1 MLQKLNHLIGIRS
14 EAFRFLALTLV
25 IFGAGSAARAE
36 NAAFDL
42 AGPRVEMTVNRAGKT
57 LPIAEVPNL
66 QPGDRLW
73 IHPDLPDDQSIRYL
87 LVIAFLRGATN
98 PPPDDWF
105 TRAETWNRN
114 VRAEGILVTVPQDA
128 QQALLLLAPVTGGD
142 FDTLRAAVRS
152 KPGIFVRASQDLNQ
166 ASLDRTR
173 SDKYLSEVK
182 KASDFDTKALHDRS
196 ALLAQMLGIRLDEH
210 CFDRPPE
217 QQSTC
222 LTENTDE
229 LVLDDGHSQSMVAA
243 LTSGPSTD
251 LMGQV
256 TATSIAGGGFYS
268 AYVGAVV
275 DLAKLMS
282 SLHTASYQYI
292 PALSV
297 PQGSQIN
304 LRLNNPPSFRKP
316 MSVIVM
322 ALPAVEAQQL
332 PPLRSLNKD
341 EVLCLQ
347 KAPLLLPVQGAPVV
361 FSTNIAH
368 DFVLHLQGNTGEAVD
383 LPAAPDVSR
392 GGFLIDVHALR
403 ADQLDPSLKG
413 VLRGYW
419 GFDSFEGPA
428 FRMLNAHPAKWVIPA
443 ADQGALI
450 VGRED
455 VLHADSDGVAC
466 VNQVRI
472 QNARGAEIKSTWK
485 TVKPNELEIDVP
497 MKDETAG
504 PLKMTIQ
511 QFGSRATDQLDL
523 QAYAEAASLD
533 GFKISA
539 GDQQGVLTGTRLD
552 QVNGVELKGIRF
564 EPAKLSRLGQKD
576 ELRLSAAQGAPGVA
590 LMADEK
596 LVAHVDLKDGRVL
609 DLQTAV
615 QPPRPKVELISKNV
629 QAREQTTGPA
639 RSPVHLTNPDSLPQ
653 DGRLTFFLKT
663 QIPESFPRTEKIE
676 VASEDGSFDVLLNVA
691 DGNLILQDSHTAMAV
706 LDPLKSFG
714 VSAFGPLRF
723 RPVSA
728 DGGNGD
734 WQPLATLVRI
744 PSLKEV
750 LCPDAPDKQCRLDGS
765 NLFLIDSVASDPE
778 FTRSISVPIGFA
790 DSSLK
795 VPRPNGTLLYIKL
808 RDDPNTVNT
817 LTLPILPGEE

>member
-1 MLQKLNHLIGIRS
+1 MLQTMNHAGIRNW
-14 EAFRFLALTLV
+14 AFRFLLFAV
-25 IFGAGSAARAE
+25 IVFGISNGAGAE

-57 LPIAEVPNL
+57 LPIGEVPNL

-73 IHPDLPDDQSIRYL
+73 IHPDLPEDQSIHYL
-87 LVIAFLRGATN
+87 LVIAFLRGTTN

-128 QQALLLLAPVTGGD
+128 QQALLFLAPVTGGD
-142 FDTLRAAVRS
+142 FNTLRAAVRS
-152 KPGIFVRASQDLNQ
+152 RPGVFVRASQDLNQ

-173 SDKYLSEVK
+173 SDKYLNEVK
-182 KASDFDTKALHDRS
+182 KASDFDPKALHERS
-196 ALLAQMLGIRLDEH
+196 ALLAQTLGIRFDEQ

-222 LTENTDE
+222 LTQNTDQ

-243 LTSGPSTD
+243 LTSDPSTD
-251 LMGQV
+251 LMGKV
-256 TATSIAGGGFYS
+256 SATPLAGGGFYS

-275 DLAKLMS
+275 DLAKLMG
-282 SLHTASYQYI
+282 SLHTAFYQYI

-297 PQGSQIN
+297 PQGSQVN

-322 ALPAVEAQQL
+322 GLPAVEAAQL

-341 EVLCLQ
+341 GVFCLQ
-347 KAPLLLPVQGAPVV
+347 KAPLVLPVQGAPVV
-361 FSTNIAH
+361 FSTDIAH
-368 DFVLHLQGNTGEAVD
+368 DFVLHLNGKAGEAVD
-383 LPAAPDVSR
+383 LPAAPAPSQ
-392 GGFLIDVHALR
+392 GGFLIDVHALSE
-403 ADQLDPSLKG
+403 DKLDPNVKG
-413 VLRGYW
+413 VVRGYW

-428 FRMLNAHPAKWVIPA
+428 FRMLNAHPSKWVIPA

-455 VLHADSDGVAC
+455 VIHADSDGAAC

-472 QNARGAEIKSTWK
+472 QNAQGVDIKTTWK
-485 TVKPNELEIDVP
+485 VAKPNELEIHVP

-504 PLKMTIQ
+504 LLKMTIQ
-511 QFGSRATDQLDL
+511 QFGTIPADELDL
-523 QAYAEAASLD
+523 QGYTEAARLD
-533 GFKISA
+533 AFKISA

-552 QVNGVELKGIRF
+552 QVNGVEFQGIRF
-564 EPAKLSRLGQKD
+564 EPAKLLRVGQED
-576 ELRLSAAQGAPGVA
+576 ELRLSASQPPSMA
-590 LMADEK
+590 LTPDQK
-596 LVAHVDLKDGRVL
+596 LAVRVDLKDGRVL
-609 DLQTAV
+609 DLQTTV
-615 QPPRPKVELISKNV
+615 EPPRPKVELISKNV
-629 QAREQTTGPA
+629 QAGPT
-639 RSPVHLTNPDSLPQ
+639 RSPVHLTNQDSLPQ

-663 QIPESFPRTEKIE
+663 DIPQSFPRTEKIE
-676 VASEDGSFDVLLNVA
+676 VASVDGSFDVLLSVA
-691 DGNLILQDSHTAMAV
+691 DGNLILQDSQMVMAV

-714 VSAFGPLRF
+714 ASAFGPLRF
-723 RPVSA
+723 RAVDA
-728 DGGNGD
+728 DSGKGD

-744 PSLKEV
+744 PALKEV
-750 LCPDAPDKQCRLDGS
+750 LCPDTPDKQCRLAGS
-765 NLFLIDSVASDPE
+765 NLFLIDSVASDPQ
-778 FTRSISVPIGFA
+778 FTHTVSVPIGFA
-790 DSSLK
+790 DSSLN

-817 LTLPILPGEE
+817 LTLPVLPGEE